1 MASLYIKKLMACF
14 VHLSVYVRAYIFLI
28 FGISRHFNDQDMN
41 MKKINYPDS
50 PSTDICIPTPEQ
62 IVRKDLLQ
70 QEKDIH
76 PPPVNQK
83 KQLLLCKDV

>member
-1 MASLYIKKLMACF
+1 
-14 VHLSVYVRAYIFLI
+14 
-28 FGISRHFNDQDMN
+28 MN

-70 QEKDIH
+70 QEKDIY

-83 KQLLLCKDV
+83 KQLLLYKDV